1 MKQCVIVCAALALA
15 LFSFAP
21 AADRWSSVVSVSAR
35 GVDDD
40 ATQGDLDAFMAQVLE
55 KRDENW
61 KKLQQ
66 YILAER
72 ERVQVRGLGTVPLFG
87 FVREYQWYI
96 RDGFF
101 VRSPLKS
108 DGATVP
114 EDERRR
120 YEEDFLKR
128 AREREQRKDAAE
140 AARTQP
146 DAPPAPQENTVES
159 LIAQTRQPQFVD
171 TAYFLNFKFE
181 QGKYALVGREKFGD
195 RDVLRIE
202 YYPAKLFND
211 DESDPERKK
220 RAEERKKS
228 SREFEK
234 AVDHLMNKNSM
245 VTIWVEPAAKQIVK
259 YVFDNVR
266 MDFLPAAWL
275 VRVDELQAT
284 MTMSEPFKTI
294 WLPRDVEMK
303 FAVMLAAG
311 PMDVT
316 YRVEYFDY
324 KEAQT
329 SGRIKGRGGN
339 MPAPRVR

>member
-1 MKQCVIVCAALALA
+1 MKPILIVCASLALA
-15 LFSFAP
+15 LFWLAP
-21 AADRWSSVVSVSAR
+21 AADRWSPVVAAAEPGASFGAV
-35 GVDDD
+35 
-40 ATQGDLDAFMAQVLE
+40 QGDLDAFMAQVLE

-61 KKLQQ
+61 KKLHQ

-96 RDGFF
+96 REGFF

-120 YEEDFLKR
+120 YEDDFLKR
-128 AREREQRKDAAE
+128 AKEREKRKEAAE
-140 AARTQP
+140 AAAAEP
-146 DAPPAPQENTVES
+146 DAPPPPQENTMDA

-202 YYPAKLFND
+202 YYPSKLFND

-228 SREFEK
+228 SRDFEK
-234 AVDHLMNKNSM
+234 AVDHLMNKNSL
-245 VTIWVEPAAKQIVK
+245 VTIWVEPGAKQIVK

-284 MTMSEPFKTI
+284 MTMSEPFKTV

-303 FAVMLAAG
+303 FAVMLASG
-311 PMDVT
+311 PMDVS

-339 MPAPRVR
+339 VPAPRVR